1 MRLSDHPREKIAYRM
16 LASGQTVTYGELDDD
31 SACGAQLFRHLGIG
45 VGDGIAIWLPNH
57 IEFLKITWA
66 AQRAGIYYTPI
77 STYFQTTE
85 VSYIL
90 ENSDAKLVITTRELL
105 GRLTEIPFNII
116 VLLVDA
122 DCELSESWPRQRE
135 AQAPEPIDDE
145 QEGSEMIYSSGTT
158 GRPKGVRFPLSGSAY
173 GNISATLQTRIDM
186 HELSANTAYLS
197 TAPFY
202 HSAPLR
208 YNMIVTRLGGTAF
221 IMEKFDAESA
231 LRTIEAHKITHSQW
245 VPTMF
250 VRLLKLPDQTRQQY
264 AINSLRYVIHAAAP
278 CPVDVKRDMIK
289 WFGPILYEYYSGTE
303 ANGFTAITTEEW
315 LEHPGSVGRPVTG
328 HVVILDD
335 ALKPLPAG
343 QTGTVYFGGGNDFS
357 YYKDPAKTATAKT
370 QDGLSTLG
378 DIGYLDE
385 EGYLYLQDRKSFMV
399 ISGGVNIYPQEIENL
414 LITHLSVTDVAVF
427 GVPNQEFG
435 EEVKAVIQTHEDGS
449 KALAEELMTYCK
461 QHLSAIKCPKSID
474 FIDDMPRHPT
484 GKLYKQA
491 LKDRYWK
498 LAES

>member
-1 MRLSDHPREKIAYRM
+1 M

-31 SACGAQLFRHLGIG
+31 SARGATISASRNWCRRWRCHMVTAHRISE
-45 VGDGIAIWLPNH
+45 DH
-57 IEFLKITWA
+57 RA

-77 STYFQTTE
+77 STYFQATE

-105 GRLTEIPFNII
+105 GRLAEIPFNIAL
-116 VLLVDA
+116 LLVDA
-122 DCELSESWPRQRE
+122 DCELSESWPRQRQ
-135 AQAPEPIDDE
+135 AQAPELIDDE

-197 TAPFY
+197 TAPLY

-264 AINSLRYVIHAAAP
+264 AIDSLRYVIHAAAP

-289 WFGPILYEYYSGTE
+289 W
-303 ANGFTAITTEEW
+303 
-315 LEHPGSVGRPVTG
+315 
-328 HVVILDD
+328 
-335 ALKPLPAG
+335 
-343 QTGTVYFGGGNDFS
+343 
-357 YYKDPAKTATAKT
+357 
-370 QDGLSTLG
+370 
-378 DIGYLDE
+378 
-385 EGYLYLQDRKSFMV
+385 
-399 ISGGVNIYPQEIENL
+399 
-414 LITHLSVTDVAVF
+414 
-427 GVPNQEFG
+427 
-435 EEVKAVIQTHEDGS
+435 
-449 KALAEELMTYCK
+449 LARC
-461 QHLSAIKCPKSID
+461 
-474 FIDDMPRHPT
+474 
-484 GKLYKQA
+484 
-491 LKDRYWK
+491 
-498 LAES
+498 